1 MEAPRQM
8 RHALEF
14 FRKSTPA
21 LREPAAD
28 DGAEIWELVRACKPL
43 DENSMY
49 CNLIQCDHFRETCV
63 VAEIDGEIAGWV
75 SAYVLPDDPETLFV
89 WQVAV
94 SEKARGAGLGSL
106 MLNGL
111 LRRDACKNIK
121 RLQTTITQENR
132 ASWGLFHT
140 FAANRSAPL
149 KSQPYFTQARHFR
162 DRQSTEHMVTIDFS
176 EAPGKAA

>member
-1 MEAPRQM
+1 M

-21 LREPAAD
+21 LREPVAE

-63 VAEIDGEIAGWV
+63 VAERDGAIVGWV
-75 SAYVLPDDPETLFV
+75 SAYVLPYDPETLFV

-94 SEKARGAGLGSL
+94 AEAARGTGLGGM
-106 MLNGL
+106 MLGDL
-111 LRRDACKNIK
+111 LGRGACRGVRRV
-121 RLQTTITQENR
+121 QTTITADND
-132 ASWGLFHT
+132 ASWALFRR
-140 FAANRSAPL
+140 FAETRGGDFAFQAH
-149 KSQPYFTQARHFR
+149 YTQALHFR
-162 DRQSTEHMVTIDFS
+162 ERHQTEYMVTVDLG
-176 EAPGKAA
+176 ERMRRAA